1 MILTVDHIAK
11 MMDLSCVRT
20 HSSKADIQE
29 MVKIAREYGIG
40 HVTTLHCFLPY
51 VLGLLKDQT
60 RIQVCGNV
68 SFPSG
73 SDPTFLKVIQAKDIV
88 TLGCAEIDMVM
99 NIGLLR
105 SGEYAEA
112 CEDIRAVVQAAN
124 GLPVK
129 VIIEVP
135 YLSLAEIR
143 TACEICVDAGAQ
155 FVKTGTGWADRGTTI
170 DDVKLIKSIV
180 GDRVQIKASGGIRS
194 LDTLLEMYRQG
205 ARRFGVNLKSG
216 KSILDEARSDP
227 AALAV

>member
-1 MILTVDHIAK
+1 MILTVGHIAGLL
-11 MMDLSCVRT
+11 DCSCVRT
-20 HSSKADIQE
+20 YSSKGDIQE
-29 MVKIAREYGIG
+29 MVKTARDYDIG
-40 HVTTLHCFLPY
+40 HVTVLHCFLPY
-51 VLGLLKDQT
+51 VLDLLKGQT

-88 TLGCAEIDMVM
+88 SLGCAEIDMVM

-105 SGEYAEA
+105 SGEVSAV
-112 CEDIRAVVQAAN
+112 CEDIRAVVQATG

-135 YLSLAEIR
+135 YLSTAEVC

-155 FVKTGTGWADRGTTI
+155 FVKTSTGWTDRGTTI
-170 DDVKLIKSIV
+170 DDVRLIKSVV
-180 GDRVQIKASGGIRS
+180 GDRIQIKASGGIRS

-205 ARRFGVNLKSG
+205 ARRFGVNLRSAKMILNEAKS
-216 KSILDEARSDP
+216 SSV
-227 AALAV
+227 ALSV